1 MSKSLAPPATIA
13 FIGLGMMGKPMAAR
27 LLGAGYTLRIFDLS
41 QQAMSEFVGANPGA
55 IATASAKACAQGADA
70 LITMLPDGKIVRRAL
85 LDGADAAA
93 EGLSKDAVF
102 VDMSSSAP
110 VGTVELSK
118 ELAARGLAM
127 IDAPVSGG
135 VRRAIDG
142 SLAIIAGG
150 AAEHVERCKP
160 LLQSM
165 GKTVFHT
172 GAIGAGHAVKALN
185 NYLSATSLLSMCEAM
200 IVGEKFGI
208 DTGMLVDVFNNS
220 SGMSNSTQVKGRQFI
235 VPRNYAAGFTM
246 ALMAKDLRTAADLAE
261 QLGADVPTMTEMAD
275 IWARAAQKVGLSADH
290 TAIHKFL
297 EGK

>member
-1 MSKSLAPPATIA
+1 MSKNLTPPATVA
-13 FIGLGMMGKPMAAR
+13 FIGLGMMGKPMATR
-27 LLGAGYTLRIFDLS
+27 LIGAGYMLRVFDLS
-41 QQAMSEFVGANPGA
+41 QQAMSDFVGANPGA

-70 LITMLPDGKIVRRAL
+70 LVTMLTDGKIVRRAL
-85 LDGADAAA
+85 LEGADPAAD
-93 EGLSKDAVF
+93 GLSKEAIL

-110 VGTVELSK
+110 VGTVELGK
-118 ELAARGLAM
+118 ALAERGLAM

-150 AAEHVERCKP
+150 AADHVERCKP
-160 LLQSM
+160 LLLAM

-172 GAIGAGHAVKALN
+172 GAIGSGHAVKALN
-185 NYLSATSLLSMCEAM
+185 NYLSATSLLSMCEAL
-200 IVGEKFGI
+200 IVGEKFGL
-208 DTGMLVDVFNNS
+208 DPAVLVDVFNSS

-246 ALMAKDLRTAADLAE
+246 ALMAKDLRTAADLAQ
-261 QLGADVPTMTEMAD
+261 QLDVEVPTMAEMAD
-275 IWARAAQKVGLSADH
+275 IWARAAEKVGMASDH

>member
-1 MSKSLAPPATIA
+1 MSKSLTPPATIA

-27 LLGAGYTLRIFDLS
+27 LLGAGYTLRVFDLS
-41 QQAMSEFVGANPGA
+41 QQAMSDFVGANPGA

-85 LDGADAAA
+85 LEGADPAAD
-93 EGLSKDAVF
+93 GLSKEAIL

-110 VGTVELSK
+110 VGTVELGK
-118 ELAARGLAM
+118 TLAARGLAM

-135 VRRAIDG
+135 VRRALDG

-150 AAEHVERCKP
+150 TAEHVERCKP

-172 GAIGAGHAVKALN
+172 GAIGSGHAVKALN
-185 NYLSATSLLSMCEAM
+185 NYLSATSLLSMCEAL
-200 IVGEKFGI
+200 IVGEKFGL
-208 DTGMLVDVFNNS
+208 DPAVLVDVFNSS

-246 ALMAKDLRTAADLAE
+246 ALMAKDLRTAADLAQ
-261 QLGADVPTMTEMAD
+261 QLDVEVPTMAEMAD
-275 IWARAAQKVGLSADH
+275 IWARAAEKVGTASDH